1 MTLDADP
8 YRTLGVPRG
17 ASLDQVKAAYRR
29 LAKANHP
36 DAGGPSA
43 LPRFLA
49 IQAAWEQISEGSS
62 GSTTPGRAARPAERT
77 ARPTGRTPE
86 GPRAGAGA
94 RSASG
99 APSGSNPRRRPPG
112 TPAPGT
118 GTGSPGTDGR
128 GTGSPG
134 PGSGDPAPGA
144 SASGPPPGGSSGS
157 AGSRAERKARGKA
170 TLGSTSY
177 DGADASQF
185 EPDWGGASWYGTSS
199 GTYWTINP
207 KEYADPRK
215 HGPEYQARARR
226 RTARGSASDRA
237 AAADPATEPAPD
249 APTEPAH
256 STNGWWEARPAPP
269 EAAPRAAAP
278 VQRPSPQADPGAI
291 PDPARAIETF
301 GRSVLD
307 PAHGGRREWV
317 IRSIVGW
324 LPLAFGLGWLV
335 GELTGCGRFAA
346 TCGPAV
352 APLTGIG
359 QGSVLIA
366 LLLLP
371 EVAAVTAGAA
381 LALLAAAI
389 ASSLVLSATGAAVDP
404 ASSQA
409 ALGAVLLVAWISG
422 IAVALAIRLRQR
434 RRDRFAPDAGPTPDA
449 RGSSGRGPRSRPP
462 GPVS

>member
-1 MTLDADP
+1 MSLDADP

-17 ASLDQVKAAYRR
+17 ASLDQAKAAYRR

-49 IQAAWEQISEGSS
+49 IQAAWEQISG
-62 GSTTPGRAARPAERT
+62 GAAGPTAPGRAARPAGRT
-77 ARPTGRTPE
+77 ARPTGHATDE
-86 GPRAGAGA
+86 PRAGAGA
-94 RSASG
+94 RSAPG

-112 TPAPGT
+112 T
-118 GTGSPGTDGR
+118 GSPGTPGTPGTGR
-128 GTGSPG
+128 GTPG
-134 PGSGDPAPGA
+134 TGRGTPGTT
-144 SASGPPPGGSSGS
+144 ASGTSPGGSGRS
-157 AGSRAERKARGKA
+157 AGSGAERKARGKA

-177 DGADASQF
+177 DGADAGQF
-185 EPDWGGASWYGTSS
+185 EPDWVGASWYGTSS

-226 RTARGSASDRA
+226 RTERGTAPDPA
-237 AAADPATEPAPD
+237 ATPDPATEPAP
-249 APTEPAH
+249 AASTERAH
-256 STNGWWEARPAPP
+256 STSGWREATPAPP
-269 EAAPRAAAP
+269 GAGRRPAAP
-278 VQRPSPQADPGAI
+278 VQGPSPQPAPGTI
-291 PDPARAIETF
+291 PDPARAIASF
-301 GRSVLD
+301 GRTVLD
-307 PAHGGRREWV
+307 PAQGGRRGWV

-352 APLTGIG
+352 GPLTAIG
-359 QGSVLIA
+359 QGTVLIA
-366 LLLLP
+366 VLMLP

-389 ASSLVLSATGAAVDP
+389 ASSLALSATGAAVDP

-422 IAVALAIRLRQR
+422 IAVAIRVRQR
-434 RRDRFAPDAGPTPDA
+434 RLDRSGADA
-449 RGSSGRGPRSRPP
+449 RGPLGRGPRSRPP